1 MPLTGSFTWTERID
15 SLKIVIPLKG
25 SSPKTVDIFV
35 TSSTLKVNFSP
46 YIVDILLFSAIDS
59 LKHKAT
65 IKDGN
70 LQITIYKAATSQGL
84 WGEIELKTENKSVAT
99 KLREESRSA
108 QDALEAELGVKRRD
122 RKADDE
128 RFSLRKQMSLEED
141 ERNFLDSL
149 KQEEKRSAEEEV
161 YATFASMH
169 HSSAKVTEQIDATVM
184 NVSEAPA
191 PGTIVNK
198 FSLLSSKEPPNNS
211 AHMMS
216 SSTKKEIFEAFDAA
230 IIKEDDDV
238 IDLSDDI
245 AADTAE
251 SVQQNKLLENVGCKG
266 TQEGVGVGVREAE
279 DIRYIPPPRVLTN
292 AADSKG
298 K

>member
-1 MPLTGSFTWTERID
+1 MPLIGSFTWTERID

-70 LQITIYKAATSQGL
+70 LQITIYKAVISQGI

-99 KLREESRSA
+99 KLRQESRSA

-122 RKADDE
+122 RKTDDE
-128 RFSLRKQMSLEED
+128 RFSLRKQMGLEED

-161 YATFASMH
+161 YATFARMH
-169 HSSAKVTEQIDATVM
+169 HSSAKVTEQIDATAM
-184 NVSEAPA
+184 DVSEEPA
-191 PGTIVNK
+191 PGTVVNSV
-198 FSLLSSKEPPNNS
+198 SLLSSKDPPTNS
-211 AHMMS
+211 ALMMS
-216 SSTKKEIFEAFDAA
+216 SSTRKEIFEAFDAA
-230 IIKEDDDV
+230 IIEEDVDV
-238 IDLSDDI
+238 IDLSDDT
-245 AADTAE
+245 AADTAK
-251 SVQQNKLLENVGCKG
+251 SVQQKCLSENVGCKG
-266 TQEGVGVGVREAE
+266 AQEEVREAE
-279 DIRYIPPPRVLTN
+279 DIRYIPPPRVLAN

-298 K
+298 E